1 MTPKF
6 LKGKAAP
13 KAKPKA
19 KAAPKTGAKA
29 AVKAK
34 PKAAPKAKAEK
45 RRWICRMCN
54 YIYSEQLG
62 EPHNGIKPGTAFEHL
77 PDTYVCPVCGYTGK
91 GRVGK
96 WGFDEWVP
104 TRYVCKICGYIY
116 DKARGEPHRGIK
128 EGTAFEDLPESYA
141 CPICAIDTKI
151 NREHGRVGKVSFEP
165 LLL

>member
-1 MTPKF
+1 MAAKKGSTAKAKTAPKAKGKTAPKGKGTAAPKG
-6 LKGKAAP
+6 KGKAAS
-13 KAKPKA
+13 
-19 KAAPKTGAKA
+19 
-29 AVKAK
+29 
-34 PKAAPKAKAEK
+34 K
-45 RRWICRMCN
+45 RWVCRLCN

-62 EPHNGIKPGTAFEHL
+62 EPHNGIKPGTAFEDL
-77 PDTYVCPVCGYTGK
+77 PDTYVCPVCGYSAK

-104 TRYVCKICGYIY
+104 TRFVCKICGYIY

-128 EGTAFEDLPESYA
+128 AGTAFEDLPEDYA

-151 NREHGRVGKVSFEP
+151 NREQGRVGKVSFEP